1 MNLPPVPEPR
11 LTSDAGHRLRCEQ
24 VKLLYA
30 GIPLSALATVVN
42 AAVLVGIEWGT
53 VGHPVLLGWLGCILF
68 LTLLRY
74 LLTLAYRRARPAA
87 DQNAVW
93 ERLFLIGSVTAGILW
108 GSTSLLVFPEN
119 SLAHQVFLAF
129 IVGGMAAGA
138 VSALSSM
145 RFPVFSFLL
154 LAVGPLV
161 LRFLTAGTEMTQVM
175 GVMLLL
181 FSVMLAFSANR
192 IYLNIRQNIELR
204 MQTHAGVN
212 ALAESEERFRELFE
226 GNKIVQLILDPAD
239 GRILEANNAAAAFY
253 GYSRKQLQGMNI
265 FDVNTLSREQIQAEM
280 ELAGLE
286 ERDHFLFKHRLA
298 DGAIRDVE
306 VHSGPIRWK
315 EQRVLYSIIHDVS
328 ERKHAESVVG
338 KTSKILEMVASG
350 VQVER
355 IYDAICRMHE
365 EMHPGMR
372 AAILRLQGKQLFYC
386 SAPSLP
392 AEYCQAIDGME
403 IGPRSGSCGTAAFL
417 GKTVIVEDIAAD
429 SRWEDHKADTLPQG
443 VRACWSEPVV
453 GSDGKIIGT
462 FAMCFDHVTGPD
474 SRELVEIRNASRLVA
489 IVMEKEQR
497 ESLLL
502 KLSRA
507 IEQAGESVII
517 TDRQG
522 TIEYVN
528 PSFTRITGY
537 SEEDVIGKN
546 PRMLKSGLQSDEY
559 YTRMWQ
565 ALSGGQTWQSTIVD
579 RRKDGTEYPAL
590 MTISPIRDSAGVI
603 SHYVGIQQDMTE
615 HEQLEERFHQAQK
628 MEALGTLVG
637 GIAHD
642 FNNMLAGMTG
652 NLYLARKKVEDRPD
666 ITDKLDNV
674 VSLSFRASEMIKQL
688 LTFARKSHVDMQP
701 FGLTTFLKEASKLS
715 EASIPENIRFD
726 NDFCPD
732 ELVVRGDATQLQQ
745 VVMNLLNNARDAVE
759 GVPAPRIHMRLE
771 DFMAD
776 QAFIDNHPELNA
788 RLLAHLSI
796 TDNGSGI
803 RDEDLM
809 HIFEPFYT
817 TKEVGRGTG
826 LGLAMAYG
834 AVRSHGG
841 VIEVKSNPG
850 GGTAVHVYL
859 PMVEEKAMTSLDKAG
874 TDLVTGHGELIL
886 VVDDNANVR
895 DVATEVLQAIGYRV
909 LEASD
914 GLEAVERFTEHRKD
928 IALVIM
934 DVVMPRLGGVEA
946 AERIR
951 MLEPGA
957 RIVFATGY
965 DMEELSNSQMPSDN
979 YVTLSKPYNIE
990 ELSKVISEQL

>member
-1 MNLPPVPEPR
+1 MA
-11 LTSDAGHRLRCEQ
+11 DAGNRLRYEQ
-24 VKLLYA
+24 VKLLYE

-53 VGHPVLLGWLGCILF
+53 VGHPALLGWLACILV
-68 LTLLRY
+68 LTSLRY
-74 LLTLAYRRARPAA
+74 MLTLAYQRIRPGVE
-87 DQNAVW
+87 QNAVW
-93 ERLFLIGSVTAGILW
+93 ERRFLIGSVAAGILW
-108 GSTSLLVFPEN
+108 GSASVLVFPEN

-138 VSALSSM
+138 VSSLSSM
-145 RFPVFSFLL
+145 RFPIFSFLL
-154 LAVGPLV
+154 LAVGPLT
-161 LRFLTAGTEMTQVM
+161 LRFFTAGSDITQVM

-181 FSVMLAFSANR
+181 FSAMLAFSANR

-212 ALAESEERFRELFE
+212 ALAESEERFRELFDS
-226 GNKIVQLILDPAD
+226 NKSVQLILDPAD
-239 GRILEANNAAAAFY
+239 GRILEANNAAVAFY
-253 GYSRKQLQGMNI
+253 GYSREQLRGMNI
-265 FDVNTLSREQIQAEM
+265 FDINTLSREEIQAEM
-280 ELAGLE
+280 ELAALE

-298 DGAIRDVE
+298 NGEIRDVE
-306 VHSGPIRWK
+306 VHSGPLYWK
-315 EQRVLYSIIHDVS
+315 EQQVLYSIIHDVS
-328 ERKHAESVVG
+328 ERKRAESVVG
-338 KTSKILEMVASG
+338 KTSRILEMVASG

-365 EMHPGMR
+365 EMHPRMR
-372 AAILRLQGKQLFYC
+372 ASILRLQGNQMFHC

-392 AEYCQAIDGME
+392 EEYCEAINGSE
-403 IGPRSGSCGTAAFL
+403 IGPSAGSCGTAAFL
-417 GKTVIVEDIAAD
+417 GKEVIVEDIATDPLWAD
-429 SRWEDHKADTLPQG
+429 YKALALAHG
-443 VRACWSEPVV
+443 LRACWSQPII
-453 GSDGKIIGT
+453 GSDGNTLGT
-462 FAMCFDHVTGPD
+462 FAMYFDQATGPD
-474 SRELVEIRNASRLVA
+474 SHELMEIRNASRLVA

-517 TDRQG
+517 TDHLG

-537 SEEDVIGKN
+537 SAGDVIGKN
-546 PRMLKSGLQSDEY
+546 PRVLKSGLQSDEY
-559 YTRMWQ
+559 YQRMWK
-565 ALSGGQTWQSTIVD
+565 ALSSGQTWQSTIVD

-590 MTISPIRDSAGVI
+590 MTISPIRDGAGVI

-615 HEQLEERFHQAQK
+615 HEQLEERFRQAQK

-666 ITDKLDNV
+666 IMGKLDNV

-726 NDFCPD
+726 SVFCPD

-759 GVPAPRIHMRLE
+759 GVPAPRIRMQLE
-771 DFMAD
+771 DFRAD
-776 QAFIDNHPELNA
+776 QAFMDKYPDLNA

-796 TDNGSGI
+796 ADNGSGI
-803 RDEDLM
+803 GDEDLA

-834 AVRSHGG
+834 AIRSHGG
-841 VIEVKSNPG
+841 VIEVESNPG
-850 GGTAVHVYL
+850 GTTLHVYL
-859 PMVEEKAMTSLDKAG
+859 PLIEEKSMASLDEAG
-874 TDLVTGHGELIL
+874 TDLVSGHGELIL
-886 VVDDNANVR
+886 IVDDNANVR

-914 GLEAVERFTEHRKD
+914 GLEAVERFTEHGKD

-951 MLEPGA
+951 RLDPDA

-965 DMEELSNSQMPSDN
+965 DMEELSNSQMPSDK